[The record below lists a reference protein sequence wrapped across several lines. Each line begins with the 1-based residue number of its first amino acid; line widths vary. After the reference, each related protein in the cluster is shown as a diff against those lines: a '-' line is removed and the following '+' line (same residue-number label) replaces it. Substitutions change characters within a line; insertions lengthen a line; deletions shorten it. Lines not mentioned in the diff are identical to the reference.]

1 MPSSKYPPQCQH
13 ILVKRWTYH
22 LFHQLNHSFFHF
34 FHSMKWPS
42 FWSLNHKLKIIQNPS
57 SLVDTSSQVSF
68 KSVPYPLCLVNPIH
82 LQSYTQLLVFLGEP
96 LWTAHFSLSSR
107 DRTQWSHGVKIMN
120 FRTLQAERKIQ
131 LLLILAQF
139 LTYGRPSVNIC
150 SGVDWNALSP
160 ASPPLLW
167 FCPLPPGLQQ
177 DCHHSSRDA
186 QLQIPSQCQHFIER
200 LRKQQK
206 LQGRHEGKD
215 GLFIEGSHTVTG
227 NKSPNWDGE
236 SSGSVLTSSANLK
249 TK

>member
-177 DCHHSSRDA
+177 AWLPPFFQGCPAPNTLTVPALHREA
-186 QLQIPSQCQHFIER
+186 QKATETAREAWRKGWAVYRRITHCD
-200 LRKQQK
+200 RKQITK
-206 LQGRHEGKD
+206 LRRWIFWLCVD
-215 GLFIEGSHTVTG
+215 LIC
-227 NKSPNWDGE
+227 
-236 SSGSVLTSSANLK
+236 
-249 TK
+249 